1 MRLLQSMIESSALHR
16 PPIFAVLKSLLVL
29 KPTDGAHSI
38 LDMKKNAIECCVF
51 LMAQVN
57 KHTHHR
63 HASQEAPCLALRQS
77 GTLAAPAH
85 MCGFPAMV
93 VVSQG
98 FVMPVLDYI
107 QTLIQDMDHALIRH
121 FFGTKHA
128 RPYRADHEG
137 LNGLDIISSKT

>member
-51 LMAQVN
+51 LMAQVEN
-57 KHTHHR
+57 IDTTDMPAREHH
-63 HASQEAPCLALRQS
+63 ALNDKS
-77 GTLAAPAH
+77 GSLAALAH
-85 MCGFPAMV
+85 MCGFPAMA

-128 RPYRADHEG
+128 RP
-137 LNGLDIISSKT
+137 